1 MILGTTPGIDDKE
14 IKGRKL
20 PTKRQVILCLLANL
34 KDLTFND
41 ALSLTIDNVL
51 KHYSKAN
58 IPTISGRNNIGKIIK
73 EAHDEYMMLMKYNE
87 NRRHLDNPGIK
98 KFMSTLDATMK
109 FYKKSVL
116 QDMEAQKRHKTTKE
130 KESID
135 ADIAFMQSMITD
147 RKASYS
153 GIDKVNAK
161 VVEKRQ
167 KRTYDEAFPKRDHSV
182 MFKETVELEPTSS
195 SSDESVGGTAG
206 PSSTCSE
213 IERRHR
219 REIKSGEHIFVPH
232 DILKNPNVV
241 AWSVR
246 NNVSN
251 TKMNSFVHMMVS
263 VCGGDVSKINL
274 SASSAHR
281 YRASVLPHISKQIKD
296 KWNPSPKMVV
306 HWDGKLMATLDSKDT
321 DDRLPVLVSGVNG
334 TKLLGVPP
342 LPSSTT
348 KAGLKHGKVVS
359 VATKNLL
366 IDWKCD
372 KNIIGMVFDTT
383 SSNTGEALTKQLFIT
398 FCDILI
404 VY

>member
-51 KHYSKAN
+51 KHYTKAN

-73 EAHDEYMMLMKYNE
+73 EAHDEYMKLMKYNE

-116 QDMEAQKRHKTTKE
+116 QDMEAQKLHKTTKE

-182 MFKETVELEPTSS
+182 MFKETVEFEPTSS

-206 PSSTCSE
+206 PSSACPE
-213 IERRHR
+213 IE
-219 REIKSGEHIFVPH
+219 
-232 DILKNPNVV
+232 
-241 AWSVR
+241 
-246 NNVSN
+246 
-251 TKMNSFVHMMVS
+251 M
-263 VCGGDVSKINL
+263 
-274 SASSAHR
+274 
-281 YRASVLPHISKQIKD
+281 
-296 KWNPSPKMVV
+296 
-306 HWDGKLMATLDSKDT
+306 
-321 DDRLPVLVSGVNG
+321 
-334 TKLLGVPP
+334 
-342 LPSSTT
+342 
-348 KAGLKHGKVVS
+348 
-359 VATKNLL
+359 
-366 IDWKCD
+366 
-372 KNIIGMVFDTT
+372 
-383 SSNTGEALTKQLFIT
+383 
-398 FCDILI
+398 
-404 VY
+404 